1 MKHLAAKFSVLI
13 AFLMLPHWAI
23 GVPNLPLTDPP
34 LEDNIGWN
42 LNSNGLLYL
51 SFDLDHNGQADYHTV
66 HFVLKAYLTSEPL
79 KSLPGYYHGAPVFY
93 VNYGPAKQIY
103 VISRKALFYAFDVN
117 EDGHW
122 DLMYKDIMED
132 GVNGNEKFYESP
144 SGMFDIAP

>member
-1 MKHLAAKFSVLI
+1 MKHLATKFIVLT
-13 AFLMLPHWAI
+13 AFLMLPHWAM
-23 GVPNLPLTDPP
+23 GVPNLPLADPP
-34 LEDNIGWN
+34 LETNIGWN

-66 HFVLKAYLTSEPL
+66 HFVLKAYVTSEPL
-79 KSLPGYYHGAPVFY
+79 KSLPDYYHGAPVFY

-117 EDGHW
+117 EDGLW